1 MTNKMTPYQ
10 QFIHMTRYS
19 RWLPESKRR
28 ETWTETVQRYVDFF
42 VEERGNSPE
51 AVKVLKEEVFKAIHS
66 MEVMPSMRALMT
78 AGEALRREN
87 IAGFNC
93 FHGDT
98 RFVTQNGIMSF
109 GSAEGTTQK
118 VLAGDGVWRDAAI
131 KSFGIQNLTLVTLR
145 PGARSKT
152 KLTRKV
158 YVTPDH
164 RWITGRGEVTNLKVG
179 DTIPFNAPVEPEF
192 NASDFIAGFGF
203 GDGTLDARGRA
214 RIRLCSAKAK
224 FLPIFEEYGNSSVMN
239 PPSYDGDPLIVF
251 HKGHFCDWKKL
262 PETVS
267 YWWFRGYMAADGHSN
282 DVQPG
287 LSTQD
292 AEAAQ
297 YWLDNSVYGGYAV
310 TGKNALSNVTNY
322 GPRSAPL
329 IRLGV
334 REEIDFRVV
343 AIEPAE
349 SAEVFCAVE
358 PVTSQFTLEGGVLTG
373 NCSYLAVNNKR
384 AFSEAL
390 YILMCGTGVGF
401 SCERQEINNLPLV
414 PNKFEASSDV
424 IFVADSKEG
433 WAKAY
438 SRLISSLY
446 LGDIPQVDYSQV
458 RSEGEKLK
466 VFGGRASG
474 PAPLKR
480 LFDFTIAQFKKA
492 KGRRLNSLE
501 VHDIMCMVGEIVVVG
516 GVRRSAL
523 ISLSNLSDI
532 RMRDS
537 KSGQWW
543 TDNPQRALAN
553 NSVAYTEKPNV
564 EIFMEEW
571 LSLVKSKSGER
582 GIFNREAAQRQAAK
596 YGRRS
601 KDEAYGTNPCCTVG
615 DTQILTSEGNI
626 AIKNLVG
633 SKVKVWNGYEF
644 SEVTPF
650 SVGVHPTVMVKLSN
664 GVSIQCTLNHKFVL
678 TDAGRIPKETKVEA
692 KCLKIG
698 DKLFKYT
705 MPVVTDGDDS
715 GLAVDAYSQG
725 FYSGDG
731 NTGLGFSW
739 LYAPK
744 YMCESRLVGA
754 FGEEHNST
762 ARKTWKH
769 GTMLP
774 KNFVPHGASLSY
786 RLNWLAGLMDA
797 DAVVTRD
804 INGNG
809 LQLGSTEEAFLQDVR
824 LMLTTLGVQAKVV
837 KMHDARTASMPDGR
851 GGHKDYDCKAVK
863 RLLIGNTDTWKL
875 MQIGFK
881 TERLELHSDKPQRCA
896 SRFVTV
902 LSVTPMG
909 EEENFCFDE
918 PKNHTGTFNGI
929 VTGQSEIIL
938 RDKQFC
944 NLSEIVIRDYD
955 TKDSIR
961 NKVRIATIIGTFQS
975 SLTDFGFLN
984 ETWQDNTKAEALLGV
999 SMTGIMDNRFMAG
1012 LASIEEI
1019 RAFLFNPK
1027 YVGTAPKALQDFL
1040 DEMRLYS
1047 VEVNKEWA
1055 AILNVN
1061 PSAAITAVK
1070 PSGTVSQLCDTASGI
1085 HARHNANYIRTVR
1098 IDKKDPVYEMFKA
1111 AGMPM
1116 EDDVM
1121 KPHATAVVSYPQSA
1135 PQGAVTRDQLSAI
1148 EQMETWL
1155 IYQRHWC
1162 EHKPSV
1168 TISVGDDEWMEVGA
1182 WVYKYFDEVSGIS
1195 FLPRSDHTYQQA
1207 PYQDMTSEDL
1217 AEWVGNNPSPTIDW
1231 NDLTNFEKD
1240 DQTIASQTL
1249 ACTAGACE
1257 I

>member
-19 RWLPESKRR
+19 RWLPEKKRR

-42 VEERGNSPE
+42 VEERGNTPE
-51 AVKVLKEEVFKAIHS
+51 AVNVLKGEIFHAIHN

-87 IAGFNC
+87 IAGF
-93 FHGDT
+93 
-98 RFVTQNGIMSF
+98 
-109 GSAEGTTQK
+109 
-118 VLAGDGVWRDAAI
+118 
-131 KSFGIQNLTLVTLR
+131 
-145 PGARSKT
+145 
-152 KLTRKV
+152 
-158 YVTPDH
+158 
-164 RWITGRGEVTNLKVG
+164 
-179 DTIPFNAPVEPEF
+179 
-192 NASDFIAGFGF
+192 
-203 GDGTLDARGRA
+203 
-214 RIRLCSAKAK
+214 
-224 FLPIFEEYGNSSVMN
+224 
-239 PPSYDGDPLIVF
+239 
-251 HKGHFCDWKKL
+251 
-262 PETVS
+262 
-267 YWWFRGYMAADGHSN
+267 
-282 DVQPG
+282 
-287 LSTQD
+287 
-292 AEAAQ
+292 
-297 YWLDNSVYGGYAV
+297 
-310 TGKNALSNVTNY
+310 
-322 GPRSAPL
+322 
-329 IRLGV
+329 
-334 REEIDFRVV
+334 
-343 AIEPAE
+343 
-349 SAEVFCAVE
+349 
-358 PVTSQFTLEGGVLTG
+358 

-401 SCERQEINNLPLV
+401 SCERQEINKLPQV

-438 SRLISSLY
+438 SRLISSLF

-480 LFDFTIAQFKKA
+480 LFDFTVAQFKKA

-523 ISLSNLSDI
+523 ISLSNLSDH
-532 RMRDS
+532 RMRDA

-543 TDNPQRALAN
+543 ADNPQRALAN

-564 EIFMEEW
+564 EIFIEEW

-601 KDEAYGTNPCCTVG
+601 KDEAYGTNPC
-615 DTQILTSEGNI
+615 
-626 AIKNLVG
+626 
-633 SKVKVWNGYEF
+633 
-644 SEVTPF
+644 
-650 SVGVHPTVMVKLSN
+650 
-664 GVSIQCTLNHKFVL
+664 
-678 TDAGRIPKETKVEA
+678 
-692 KCLKIG
+692 
-698 DKLFKYT
+698 
-705 MPVVTDGDDS
+705 
-715 GLAVDAYSQG
+715 
-725 FYSGDG
+725 
-731 NTGLGFSW
+731 
-739 LYAPK
+739 
-744 YMCESRLVGA
+744 
-754 FGEEHNST
+754 
-762 ARKTWKH
+762 
-769 GTMLP
+769 
-774 KNFVPHGASLSY
+774 
-786 RLNWLAGLMDA
+786 
-797 DAVVTRD
+797 
-804 INGNG
+804 
-809 LQLGSTEEAFLQDVR
+809 
-824 LMLTTLGVQAKVV
+824 
-837 KMHDARTASMPDGR
+837 
-851 GGHKDYDCKAVK
+851 
-863 RLLIGNTDTWKL
+863 
-875 MQIGFK
+875 
-881 TERLELHSDKPQRCA
+881 
-896 SRFVTV
+896 
-902 LSVTPMG
+902 
-909 EEENFCFDE
+909 
-918 PKNHTGTFNGI
+918 
-929 VTGQSEIIL
+929 SEIIL

-944 NLSEIVIRDYD
+944 NLSEIVIRDHD
-955 TKDSIR
+955 TKETIKK
-961 NKVRIATIIGTFQS
+961 KVRIATIIGTFQC

-999 SMTGIMDNRFMAG
+999 SMTGIMDNTFTAG
-1012 LASIEEI
+1012 LENVQE
-1019 RAFLFNPK
+1019 LK
-1027 YVGTAPKALQDFL
+1027 DFL
-1040 DEMRLYS
+1040 DEMRVYS

-1055 AILNVN
+1055 EILNVN
-1061 PSAAITAVK
+1061 PSTAITAVK

-1135 PQGAVTRDQLSAI
+1135 PRGAVTRDQLSAI

-1207 PYQDMTSEDL
+1207 PYQDMTSEEL
-1217 AEWVGNNPSPTIDW
+1217 AEWVKNNPSPNIDW

-1240 DQTIASQTL
+1240 DQTVASQTL